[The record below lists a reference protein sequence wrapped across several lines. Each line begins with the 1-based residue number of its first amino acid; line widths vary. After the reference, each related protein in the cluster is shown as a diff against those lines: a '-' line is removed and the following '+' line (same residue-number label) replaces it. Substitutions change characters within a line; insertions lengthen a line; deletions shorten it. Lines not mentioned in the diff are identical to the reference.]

1 MATGELMSC
10 EPYALLMRMVT
21 DSWRITL
28 EQLQVTADVGSPLHG
43 YAPCVV

>member
-21 DSWRITL
+21 DLCLMTL
-28 EQLQVTADVGSPLHG
+28 MEQLQITGDAGSP
-43 YAPCVV
+43 PMDMCPF